1 MPIGSICCGGFIV
14 RGKRMNK
21 TQKKPFGLCHGSFDT
36 LQRGFL
42 GPLQTDL
49 GYLDRNSDT

>member
-1 MPIGSICCGGFIV
+1 
-14 RGKRMNK
+14 MNK